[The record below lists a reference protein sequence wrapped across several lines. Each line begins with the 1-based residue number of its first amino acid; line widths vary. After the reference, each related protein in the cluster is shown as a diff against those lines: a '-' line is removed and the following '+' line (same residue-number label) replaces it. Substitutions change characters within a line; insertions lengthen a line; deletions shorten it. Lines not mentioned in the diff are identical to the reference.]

1 MIASVLQDASR
12 SWSRRFFHRLFGLTA
27 RTGDVCAQKRCR
39 RRAAGSAI
47 AYASQKMSL
56 TALPSDVLLACLAR
70 VPYADLRNGLPST
83 CKSIRDAVASKAFRK
98 TREAAGYVEWAAF
111 TFDWRQHRN
120 TETAPCMIQ
129 ASGAYRTAPGPTVGQ
144 DWHLARLSSGRGDEI
159 VLLQTYPEMRADAFH
174 PLQNRWRELAPPSRP
189 SEWFGDGIGE
199 WATVCGLGSTIMVIG
214 GDVEPS
220 MPIDVYDASDTWS
233 RRPDFPL
240 CEPGECYSKA
250 VEVDGKL
257 WLYALDDHLQNTFV
271 YDPATQTWT
280 AGPRLPLELHDED
293 GVHWHCM
300 AFEWRKRFC
309 LMGLFHTLDSHRYLA
324 FIWDPLREA
333 WDEAP
338 FPVPPVL
345 ALCGESIDNHLVV
358 VGHVDSSDPFGRIS
372 TRRLFVL
379 RPDSRVWDEW
389 RVPDEVRDSGIFI
402 TVTRLG

>member
-1 MIASVLQDASR
+1 
-12 SWSRRFFHRLFGLTA
+12 
-27 RTGDVCAQKRCR
+27 
-39 RRAAGSAI
+39 
-47 AYASQKMSL
+47 MSL
-56 TALPSDVLLACLAR
+56 TALPNDCLLACLAR
-70 VPYADLRNGLPST
+70 VPYVDLRNGLPST
-83 CKSIRDAVASKAFRK
+83 CKSLRDAVASSAFRK
-98 TREAAGYVEWAAF
+98 TREAAGYVEVAVFA
-111 TFDWRQHRN
+111 RERSSNRAKHYL
-120 TETAPCMIQ
+120 IQ
-129 ASGAYRTAPGPTVGQ
+129 ASAAYRTVMGPPPGNGGFG
-144 DWHLARLSSGRGDEI
+144 DMLRLSSGRGDEVVI
-159 VLLQTYPEMRADAFH
+159 IQDYPVFRADAYD
-174 PLQNRWRELAPPSRP
+174 PLQNRWRELAPLDCTTRP
-189 SEWFGDGIGE
+189 GPWIHSTGDGVTYG
-199 WATVCGLGSTIMVIG
+199 ALGSTFMVIG
-214 GDVEPS
+214 GDRDRTLPF
-220 MPIDVYDASDTWS
+220 DVYDSSQDAWS
-233 RRPDFPL
+233 RRPDLPF
-240 CEPGECYSKA
+240 EGAHGGYAKA

-379 RPDSRVWDEW
+379 RPDSRDWEEW
-389 RVPDEVRDSGIFI
+389 SIPDALRDGGLYI
-402 TVTRLG
+402 TAVRLG